1 MKTFLCIKKWKTQNE
16 LETKLLGSIATK
28 KLKNG
33 DKK

>member
-28 KLKNG
+28 KV
-33 DKK
+33 KKR